1 MLILVELV
9 SVLKK
14 LNRVLSKQG
23 GKELVIEDNIEAVL
37 SLPITWVDLDLLII
51 EKASTYSLNIGGR
64 TTPTWRRWK

>member
-1 MLILVELV
+1 MVELI